1 MLVLESRKFI
11 QTQFDSEDELERVVI
26 NNSEFFFGPSSVYFP
41 QTWMKTSDGYGTKP
55 DGIAFDI
62 SAKRWYIVE
71 AELGKHSVWAHIAPQ
86 VSKEI
91 VAATNAA
98 SRQILIDLVIEKIK
112 EDKAIQ
118 EKFDDEG
125 IELIDIRRVLSEIIE
140 KDPIIGMPI
149 DSVSNDLRNW
159 ASTLKYHVKL
169 WIVRKHIEFG
179 NSEVVMYEYP
189 EEFKPVLDTEEE
201 SADDESGMARYDVTI
216 EDLLKSGLLHPGEKL
231 SMSYKPRNT
240 NERKIYEATILED
253 GKMDVLGNTF
263 DAPSYAALYGI
274 QHAGSNRNTVNGWIS
289 WKNSQNVPLSELR
302 DQYLQNININ
312 KGSS

>member
-1 MLVLESRKFI
+1 MLILESRKFI
-11 QTQFDSEDELERVVI
+11 QTQFDSEAELEQIVI
-26 NNSEFFFGPSSVYFP
+26 KNSEFFFGPSSVYFP
-41 QTWMKTSDGYGTKP
+41 QTWIKTTDGYGAKP
-55 DGIAFDI
+55 DGIALDI
-62 SAKRWYIVE
+62 STKKWYIVE
-71 AELGKHSVWAHIAPQ
+71 AELGKHNVWTHIAPQ
-86 VSKEI
+86 VSKQI

-98 SRQILIDLVIEKIK
+98 SRQILIDLVIEEIK
-112 EDKAIQ
+112 EDETIKD
-118 EKFDDEG
+118 KFDDEG

-179 NSEVVMYEYP
+179 NSEVVMYEFP

-201 SADDESGMARYDVTI
+201 SADDAAGIARYDVTI
-216 EDLLKSGLLHPGEKL
+216 EDLLKAELLHPGEKL
-231 SMSYKPRNT
+231 TMSYRPRNT
-240 NERKIYEATILED
+240 NEKKLYEATILKD
-253 GKMDVLGNTF
+253 GKLDVLGNTF

-274 QHAGSNRNTVNGWIS
+274 QQAGSKRNTVNGWIS

-302 DQYLQNININ
+302 DNYLQNYKINTGN
-312 KGSS
+312 S